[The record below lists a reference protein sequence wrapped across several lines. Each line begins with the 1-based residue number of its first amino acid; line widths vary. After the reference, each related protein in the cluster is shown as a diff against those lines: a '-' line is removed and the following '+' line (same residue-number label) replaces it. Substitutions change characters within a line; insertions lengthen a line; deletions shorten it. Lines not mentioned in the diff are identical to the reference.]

1 MLIHAA
7 NMATSSHCKPFDHMP
22 PAWQVSPHMKFPV
35 CHSEME
41 GLLYK
46 FSPAPEPQP
55 TQDSDNHLHALS
67 MFWIQLPRHQAVPLV
82 KWKER
87 SRVGLYLG
95 CSPIHAQSFAL
106 VLNLQQDLSLYN
118 SMSHLTHHFTIKRI
132 FEGLPLDIKWLQ
144 ASCFKGN
151 SNTPATTQRE
161 PHHTRP
167 AAPTVP
173 SSNSSNLQVLQH

>member
-1 MLIHAA
+1 
-7 NMATSSHCKPFDHMP
+7 
-22 PAWQVSPHMKFPV
+22 
-35 CHSEME
+35 ME

-46 FSPAPEPQP
+46 FSLAPKPQP
-55 TQDSDNHLHALS
+55 TQDSGNPLSSLS
-67 MFWIQLPRHQAVPLV
+67 MFWIQLSRHQVESLV

-95 CSPIHAQSFAL
+95 CSPIHAQSIAL

-118 SMSHLTHHFTIKRI
+118 SMSHLTHHFIKRI

-144 ASCFKGN
+144 ATGFKGN

-161 PHHTRP
+161 PRRTRL
-167 AAPTVP
+167 AAPAFP
-173 SSNSSNLQVLQH
+173 SSNSSNLQLLKH